1 MMSQSNMLE
10 ELYVMRE
17 TETKTER
24 ESNDRSWA
32 LDSIPC
38 LNFLLN
44 IEKGSFKMAKII
56 TRDITDVTTK
66 QTNILCCVILV
77 FRCTQSKN
85 RLLYTCNNNN
95 AIIDEH
101 MTII

>member
-10 ELYVMRE
+10 ELYVMRVTE

-38 LNFLLN
+38 LNFFLN
-44 IEKGSFKMAKII
+44 IEKGSFKMAKIT
-56 TRDITDVTTK
+56 TRDIIDITTK
-66 QTNILCCVILV
+66 QTNILLCCVILV
-77 FRCTQSKN
+77 CKAKTVC
-85 RLLYTCNNNN
+85 YIYIHNNNK
-95 AIIDEH
+95 
-101 MTII
+101 TSY